1 MVAASRAASVLL
13 LTATV
18 ILVSCTRYV
27 DDPRA
32 VPGADLSAAA
42 TAEGA
47 DASQCEMTDA
57 PLTTIPA
64 RGDNEPVMKIPQPPN
79 WVRSTMMDSELI
91 RFAMRNDRL
100 TTDGFAANVVVTFE
114 SAMGSQDA
122 GLVFDNMRDA
132 LESGLGATDV
142 RVTEGML
149 CALPARTFRYQ
160 MPVMGNVAPHPA
172 VALGVVMHTNDAT
185 YAVSVTAQTMNP
197 DDPTYQRDTEMML
210 TGFQL
215 LPPSPN

>member
-1 MVAASRAASVLL
+1 MVAASRAATVLL

-18 ILVSCTRYV
+18 ILASCTRYV

-42 TAEGA
+42 VADGT
-47 DASQCEMTDA
+47 DASACEPTDA

-64 RGDNEPVMKIPQPPN
+64 RGDNEPVMKIPQPPD
-79 WVRSTMMDSELI
+79 WVRATMMDSELI

-100 TTDGFAANVVVTFE
+100 TTDGFTANVVVTFE
-114 SAMGSQDA
+114 SAPGSEDA
-122 GLVFDNMRDA
+122 GLVFDNMRAA

-142 RVTEGML
+142 RVTDGTL
-149 CALPARTFRYQ
+149 CGLPTRTFRYQ
-160 MPVMGNVAPHPA
+160 MPVMGNIAPHPA
-172 VALGVVMHTNDAT
+172 IALGVVMHTNDAT
-185 YAVSVTAQTMNP
+185 YAVSLTAQTMDPGN
-197 DDPTYQRDTEMML
+197 PTYQRDTETML
-210 TGFQL
+210 RGFQL

>member
-1 MVAASRAASVLL
+1 MVAASRTATVLL
-13 LTATV
+13 LAATV
-18 ILVSCTRYV
+18 VLASCTRYV

-47 DASQCEMTDA
+47 DASQCETTDA

-79 WVRSTMMDSELI
+79 WIRSTMLDSELI
-91 RFAMRNDRL
+91 RFALRNDRL

-114 SAMGSQDA
+114 SAAGTQDA
-122 GLVFDNMRDA
+122 GLVFDNMLDA

-142 RVTEGML
+142 RITEGTL

-160 MPVMGNVAPHPA
+160 MPVLGNVARHPA
-172 VALGVVMHTNDAT
+172 IALGVVMHTNNAT
-185 YAVSVTAQTMNP
+185 YAVSVTAQTMDP